1 MMNEETKPGMNAD
14 EFEKRLQRQ
23 PLRQAPCE
31 WRAEILTAARD
42 AQTVRH
48 ASRITHHSWLSTFN
62 HQLSTLFWPHP
73 KAWAGLAAVW
83 IFIFAVNFPLRDPS
97 PRMAEKSAPPS
108 PEVIVELKKQQRMF
122 AELVGSYESPDADR
136 RKVFSP
142 RPRSER
148 VEIVTV

>member
-14 EFEKRLQRQ
+14 EFERRLQRQ

-31 WRAEILTAARD
+31 WRSEILAA
-42 AQTVRH
+42 ASEAHPAHH

-83 IFIFAVNFPLRDPS
+83 IAIIAVNFSLRDPS

>member
-31 WRAEILTAARD
+31 WRAEILAAARE
-42 AQTVRH
+42 AQAPVH

-73 KAWAGLAAVW
+73 RAWAGLAAVW
-83 IFIFAVNFPLRDPS
+83 IFIFAVNFSLRDPS

>member
-1 MMNEETKPGMNAD
+1 MKPD
-14 EFEKRLQRQ
+14 DFESRLQRQ
-23 PLRQAPCE
+23 PLRQMPPA
-31 WRAEILTAARD
+31 WRAEILAAARE
-42 AQTVRH
+42 AQAPVH
-48 ASRITHHSWLSTFN
+48 ASRITHRSWLSTFN

-83 IFIFAVNFPLRDPS
+83 IAIIALNLSARDTAPVL
-97 PRMAEKSAPPS
+97 AEKSTPPS

>member
-48 ASRITHHSWLSTFN
+48 ASRITHPSWLSTFN

-83 IFIFAVNFPLRDPS
+83 IFIFAVNFSLRDPS

-108 PEVIVELKKQQRMF
+108 PEVMVELKKQQRMF
-122 AELVGSYESPDADR
+122 AELVGSYESLDADR
-136 RKVFSP
+136 RKIFSP